1 MGNLLQNLLY
11 HTYGNNPKLQ
21 LRGLP
26 RCLSGKESAYQCRR
40 HRRHGFNPWIGKIP
54 WSRKWQTAPVFLPG
68 KFPGQRS
75 LVGCSPWGHKESD
88 TTEQLS
94 LHAHMQFLLPP
105 PYFLLIN
112 NLHLR
117 VRQEHEWVAISSYRV
132 CRLQVQQ
139 TWQTL
144 TTFQSNFPA
153 FIPYL
158 VCFIFSY
165 F

>member
-26 RCLSGKESAYQCRR
+26 RWLSGKESAYQCRR

-117 VRQEHEWVAISSYRV
+117 VRQEHWSG
-132 CRLQVQQ
+132 LP
-139 TWQTL
+139 
-144 TTFQSNFPA
+144 FP
-153 FIPYL
+153 PTGYVVYKYSKL
-158 VCFIFSY
+158 GKY
-165 F
+165 